1 MDGKFD
7 AKLPLEDV
15 ITSQYWDTVTRKGY
29 SQPEKELM
37 LAVLK
42 DAIVTYRKNLSCE
55 TPLLRDTERWFFK
68 RDDNG
73 LFSFEMVCAML
84 GLSSERIRAADGYLE
99 DEAPSIELRNRES
112 CHRRF
117 IPGADDERIAKG
129 LKFCDSR
136 EYGIA
141 SVSPAI

>member
-68 RDDNG
+68 RDDDG

-84 GLSSERIRAADGYLE
+84 GLSSERIRAE
-99 DEAPSIELRNRES
+99 MVIWKTKPLR
-112 CHRRF
+112 
-117 IPGADDERIAKG
+117 
-129 LKFCDSR
+129 
-136 EYGIA
+136 
-141 SVSPAI
+141 